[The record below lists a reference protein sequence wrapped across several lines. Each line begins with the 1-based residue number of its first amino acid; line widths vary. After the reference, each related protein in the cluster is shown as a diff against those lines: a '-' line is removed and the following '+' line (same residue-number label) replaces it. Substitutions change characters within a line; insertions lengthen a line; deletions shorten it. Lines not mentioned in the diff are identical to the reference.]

1 MLDNEYIGNVHVA
14 KLISGNTFKLLSSDN
29 QKNNEFY
36 ARRDVAKGAGTVFLA
51 KTGSLI
57 EIITQPAYTWM
68 FGLATYGL
76 YTVLWSLVNLIE
88 NIADL
93 AMTAALQR
101 VLPKLDEA
109 EARAAVIKGA
119 FILGILPSLV
129 LAGILSSS
137 STAIAPL
144 FNVAEKDL
152 AQLELAISLFAWAL
166 PLWAT
171 VEIATSALR
180 ACHAFG
186 PEIRLRLLWEQILRF
201 VLAVALWLAGVDTL
215 ALLLAHLGSLLVT
228 AILALRVLNNY
239 CSLKAIW
246 SSKLSRPVIQD
257 LFLSGLSILPSNVLA
272 RIFVDMPAIIINFCL
287 PGAAGANAAGLYAI
301 ARKLA
306 SIPQLV
312 RSVFSHVLSPIAAS
326 SVNRDHKTLQALY
339 TFAIRISLLLA
350 LPTAIALI
358 IAADSLLAL
367 FVTGAAAAWPILV
380 VLTLAKGIE
389 AGIGPASA
397 IQQVISHRGIPVFNS
412 TIGLITA
419 SIVLFVSFPVYQTLG
434 VAFAVATGQLTTAT
448 LSVWQ
453 LSRGEK
459 LHALDGSVVRILGS
473 ASIAC
478 IAIFLTEFIIS
489 GAPVY
494 FQGIVVLIVYLSVMW
509 LSMRFALPRRD
520 RLALGK
526 LGRRLR
532 FVS

>member
-1 MLDNEYIGNVHVA
+1 M
-14 KLISGNTFKLLSSDN
+14 SSNKENKRMASDSDYR
-29 QKNNEFY
+29 NNEFE

-51 KTGSLI
+51 KIGALI
-57 EIITQPAYTWM
+57 EIIAQPAYTWM

-76 YTVLWSLVNLIE
+76 YTVLWSLVNLLE

-101 VLPKLDEA
+101 VLPKENEA
-109 EARAAVIKGA
+109 EPRAVIIKGA
-119 FILGILPSLV
+119 FVLGIMPCLI
-129 LAGILSSS
+129 LAGILSWSS
-137 STAIAPL
+137 ASIAPL

-186 PEIRLRLLWEQILRF
+186 PEIRLRLLWEQVLRL
-201 VLAVALWLAGVDTL
+201 VLAVVLWLAGVDTL
-215 ALLLAHLGSLLVT
+215 ALLIAHLGSLFVT

-239 CSLKAIW
+239 CSLELIW
-246 SSKLSRPVIQD
+246 KSKLSRSVIHD
-257 LFLSGLSILPSNVLA
+257 LFLSGLSILPSNVLG
-272 RIFVDMPAIIINFCL
+272 RMFVDMPAVIINFCI

-326 SVNRDHKTLQALY
+326 SVNRDHETMQALY
-339 TFAIRISLLLA
+339 TFSIRISLLLA
-350 LPTAIALI
+350 LPTAVALI
-358 IAADSLLAL
+358 IAADFLLAL

-380 VLTLAKGIE
+380 ILTAAKGIE

-397 IQQVISHRGIPVFNS
+397 IQQVISHRGLPVINS
-412 TIGLITA
+412 TIGFIVA
-419 SIVLFVSFPVYQTLG
+419 MIVLLVAFPVYETLG
-434 VAFAVATGQLTTAT
+434 VAFAVAAGQLTTAS
-448 LSVWQ
+448 LSVLQ
-453 LSRGEK
+453 LSRREK
-459 LHALDGSVVRILGS
+459 LHALDGSVLRILGS

-478 IAIFLTEFIIS
+478 LAIFLVDFLTSAANIY
-489 GAPVY
+489 V
-494 FQGIVVLIVYLSVMW
+494 QGVVIFLVYLLVMW
-509 LSMRFALPRRD
+509 LSIRFALPRRD

>member
-1 MLDNEYIGNVHVA
+1 MSSEKENNKIVVDNEHRN
-14 KLISGNTFKLLSSDN
+14 SESD
-29 QKNNEFY
+29 

-51 KTGSLI
+51 KIGALI
-57 EIITQPAYTWM
+57 EIIAQPAYTWM

-76 YTVLWSLVNLIE
+76 YTVLWSLVNLLE

-101 VLPKLDEA
+101 VLPKVNEV
-109 EARAAVIKGA
+109 EARAVIIKGA
-119 FILGILPSLV
+119 FVLGVIPCLI
-129 LAGILSSS
+129 LAGILSWSS
-137 STAIAPL
+137 ASIAPL

-152 AQLELAISLFAWAL
+152 PQLEMAISLFAWAL
-166 PLWAT
+166 PLWAI

-186 PEIRLRLLWEQILRF
+186 PEIRLRLLWEQVFRL
-201 VLAVALWLAGVDTL
+201 VLAFVLWLAGVDTL
-215 ALLLAHLGSLLVT
+215 ALLIAHLGSLLVT

-239 CSLKAIW
+239 CSLQLIW
-246 SSKLSRPVIQD
+246 KSKINRSVYHD
-257 LFLSGLSILPSNVLA
+257 LFLSGLSILPSNVLG
-272 RIFVDMPAIIINFCL
+272 RMFVDMPAIIINFCI
-287 PGAAGANAAGLYAI
+287 PGAAGANAAGLYSI

-326 SVNRDHKTLQALY
+326 SANRDHDAMQALY
-339 TFAIRISLLLA
+339 TFSIRISLLLA
-350 LPTAIALI
+350 LPTAVALI
-358 IAADSLLAL
+358 FAADFLLAL

-380 VLTLAKGIE
+380 ILTIAKGIE

-397 IQQVISHRGIPVFNS
+397 IQQVISHRGLPVLNS
-412 TIGLITA
+412 TTGFIVAT
-419 SIVLFVSFPVYQTLG
+419 IVLFVTFPEYETLG
-434 VAFAVATGQLTTAT
+434 VAFAVAAGQLTTAT
-448 LSVWQ
+448 LSVLQ
-453 LSRGEK
+453 LSRREQ
-459 LHALDGSVVRILGS
+459 LHALDGSVLRILGS

-478 IAIFLTEFIIS
+478 LAIFCADFLTSATNI
-489 GAPVY
+489 Y
-494 FQGIVVLIVYLSVMW
+494 FQGIVMLLVYLSVMW
-509 LSMRFALPRRD
+509 LSIRFALPRRD